1 MDAMTKMWIS
11 FAAIGLMVLSVALV
25 TFARMKTKGWV
36 RLTLSAIAFL
46 LLVIGSLCGVVSI
59 A

>member
-1 MDAMTKMWIS
+1 V
-11 FAAIGLMVLSVALV
+11 AIGLMVLSVALV
-25 TFARMKTKGWV
+25 TFARLKTKGWV
-36 RLTLSAIAFL
+36 RLTLSALAFF